1 MIIISVIGYSG
12 SGKTHFIQKAIRK
25 LKTELNFEV
34 VVIKNIHQHQIDE
47 EGKDSHKFTEAGA
60 VYSIIKNKFEE
71 NAIFLKK
78 KINIE
83 ELIRWIIKGPFKVEI
98 IFTEGFRHLS
108 YPTILCV
115 KELSEIK
122 PQLNENVKV
131 ISGLITTRKPNQKNE
146 IKLPIVDLEE
156 NFERFLK
163 IFEIKKSDN

>member
-12 SGKTHFIQKAIRK
+12 SGKTHFIQKMIRR

-47 EGKDSHKFTEAGA
+47 KGKDSYIFTEAGA
-60 VYSIIKNKFEE
+60 VYSIIKNKLDE

-83 ELIRWIIKGPFKVEI
+83 ELIRWVIKGPFKVDI
-98 IFTEGFRHLS
+98 IFTEGFRNLA
-108 YPTILCV
+108 YPTVLCV

-131 ISGLITTRKPNQKNE
+131 ISGQIATSKLNQKKE
-146 IKLPIVDLEE
+146 IKLPIVGAEESLE
-156 NFERFLK
+156 NFLK
-163 IFEIKKSDN
+163 IFEIK

>member
-1 MIIISVIGYSG
+1 MIINSIIGYSG
-12 SGKTHFIQKAIRK
+12 SGKTYFIQKAIRR

-47 EGKDSHKFTEAGA
+47 EGKDSYIFTEAGA
-60 VYSIIKNKFEE
+60 VLSIIKNKLNE
-71 NAIFLKK
+71 NAIFFKK

-98 IFTEGFRHLS
+98 IFTEGFRNLA

-122 PQLNENVKV
+122 PQLNENIKA
-131 ISGLITTRKPNQKNE
+131 ISGLITTSKLSQKSE
-146 IKLPIVDLEE
+146 IKLPIVDAEE
-156 NFERFLK
+156 NFENFLK
-163 IFEIKKSDN
+163 IFEIK